1 MLNKRCWTLT
11 TRQLCDCEMI
21 LDGSFYPLT
30 HFMNESDYYQ
40 VLKNMRLE
48 TGQLFP
54 IPIVLDVNEE
64 FSKNLE
70 LNEQIILQDK
80 EGFTIANMTVESIWK
95 PNLKMEAQKLYKTTD
110 KLHPAVNFLSYSSNK
125 VYLGGKIEEVMM
137 PNHYDYEKYRLGP
150 KDVKNKFKK
159 MGWEKIIAFQTRN
172 PLHKAHVEM
181 TFRSMKKFNANLL
194 IHPVVGQTKA
204 GDIDHHTRIRCYE
217 HVIKKYP
224 KNTAFLALL
233 PLSMRMGGPREA
245 LLHAIIRKNYGCTH
259 IIIGRDHAGPGL
271 DSYGEPFY
279 EPYEAQELV
288 KQFETEIGIQMI
300 KFQFMVFVPKY
311 KEYRALE
318 SLHPDTKYE
327 IISGTDLRKRL
338 DKNEALPEWFS
349 YPEVSRELKKLR
361 PPLYLQGFTVFF
373 TGLSGSGKSTLANGL
388 LIKLIEEGSRK
399 VTLLDG
405 DIVRTHLSSELSFSK
420 EHRSLNIQR
429 IGFVASEITKNGG
442 IAICAPIAPY
452 EYDREINRELI
463 SKFGGYIEIFVNTSL
478 QKCEERDSKGLYKL
492 ARDGKIKQFTG
503 ISDPYEA
510 PKSPDILINSDGSKS
525 PTILVNEIFQNLC
538 SIGYIKS

>member
-40 VLKNMRLE
+40 VLKNMRFE

-159 MGWEKIIAFQTRN
+159 MGWENYCIFQTRN

-217 HVIKKYP
+217 HVIKNILKTQLFWLY
-224 KNTAFLALL
+224 F
-233 PLSMRMGGPREA
+233 R
-245 LLHAIIRKNYGCTH
+245 
-259 IIIGRDHAGPGL
+259 
-271 DSYGEPFY
+271 
-279 EPYEAQELV
+279 
-288 KQFETEIGIQMI
+288 
-300 KFQFMVFVPKY
+300 FQ
-311 KEYRALE
+311 
-318 SLHPDTKYE
+318 
-327 IISGTDLRKRL
+327 
-338 DKNEALPEWFS
+338 
-349 YPEVSRELKKLR
+349 
-361 PPLYLQGFTVFF
+361 
-373 TGLSGSGKSTLANGL
+373 
-388 LIKLIEEGSRK
+388 
-399 VTLLDG
+399 
-405 DIVRTHLSSELSFSK
+405 
-420 EHRSLNIQR
+420 
-429 IGFVASEITKNGG
+429 
-442 IAICAPIAPY
+442 
-452 EYDREINRELI
+452 
-463 SKFGGYIEIFVNTSL
+463 
-478 QKCEERDSKGLYKL
+478 
-492 ARDGKIKQFTG
+492 
-503 ISDPYEA
+503 
-510 PKSPDILINSDGSKS
+510 
-525 PTILVNEIFQNLC
+525 
-538 SIGYIKS
+538 

>member
-1 MLNKRCWTLT
+1 M
-11 TRQLCDCEMI
+11 
-21 LDGSFYPLT
+21 
-30 HFMNESDYYQ
+30 
-40 VLKNMRLE
+40 
-48 TGQLFP
+48 
-54 IPIVLDVNEE
+54 
-64 FSKNLE
+64 
-70 LNEQIILQDK
+70 
-80 EGFTIANMTVESIWK
+80 ESIWK

-159 MGWEKIIAFQTRN
+159 WDGKKIIAFQTRN

-181 TFRSMKKFNANLL
+181 TFRSMKKLNANLL

-259 IIIGRDHAGPGL
+259 IIIGRDHADQGL

-361 PPLYLQGFTVFF
+361 PPLYLQGFTVF
-373 TGLSGSGKSTLANGL
+373 LLAYQVLGNPPWQM
-388 LIKLIEEGSRK
+388 
-399 VTLLDG
+399 D
-405 DIVRTHLSSELSFSK
+405 
-420 EHRSLNIQR
+420 
-429 IGFVASEITKNGG
+429 
-442 IAICAPIAPY
+442 Y
-452 EYDREINRELI
+452 
-463 SKFGGYIEIFVNTSL
+463 
-478 QKCEERDSKGLYKL
+478 
-492 ARDGKIKQFTG
+492 
-503 ISDPYEA
+503 
-510 PKSPDILINSDGSKS
+510 
-525 PTILVNEIFQNLC
+525 
-538 SIGYIKS
+538 